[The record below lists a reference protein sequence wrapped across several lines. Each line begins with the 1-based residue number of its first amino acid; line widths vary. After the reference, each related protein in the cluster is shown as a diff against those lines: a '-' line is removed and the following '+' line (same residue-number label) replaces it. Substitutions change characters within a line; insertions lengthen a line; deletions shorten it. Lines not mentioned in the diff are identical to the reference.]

1 MNLED
6 DVMKCAE
13 NIDNAGWSSMMLIC
27 IQGKTEDRIRG
38 EICSYHLKKTIPF
51 SDIGDMVLKIDE
63 ICDWLGTPQRT
74 TNPRFMNSEME
85 QRYLDASREHSEVVE
100 DKGIG
105 RYGVTP
111 FPQALKS
118 RAVLVVIVRYR
129 QNSSIQGTIKGRL
142 TGDKEVSF
150 RSALELMRMMQ
161 FMFSTH

>member
-1 MNLED
+1 
-6 DVMKCAE
+6 
-13 NIDNAGWSSMMLIC
+13 MLIC

-85 QRYLDASREHSEVVE
+85 QRYLDASKEHSEMVE
-100 DKGIG
+100 DMGIG